1 MIDIAIASD
10 YGGVDLKEKL
20 LNDSELSKEIRF
32 IDVDIE
38 RGSLLDYV
46 DISKKLADSLLFNS
60 NPLGII
66 ICGSGHGLAIA
77 LNRFT
82 HIRATTCN
90 NIIDATTAREKLNA
104 NVLCMGSKYLDLD
117 SAKNVINTFIK
128 TKFLSEKHGRCVTK
142 LYTNQTMHHK
152 HGVNLIVRAI
162 IIHQNHILLTTTT
175 DDNKHF
181 APNLFF
187 LPGGHVEYNERALSA
202 LKREIWEEMNLEF
215 HDEQFVGALECAWNR
230 EGSVYHEINIVY
242 KIQID
247 HMNLEAPPPAVD
259 HKFHKFIWKSLAEL
273 ESLPLLP
280 VSLKKI
286 IYNMEKGEGEFLS
299 EM

>member
-1 MIDIAIASD
+1 MIDITIASD
-10 YGGVDLKEKL
+10 YVGVDLKEKL

-32 IDVDIE
+32 IDIGIE

-60 NPLGII
+60 DSLGII
-66 ICGSGHGLAIA
+66 ICESGHGVAIA

-90 NIIDATTAREKLNA
+90 NIIDAATTREKLNA
-104 NVLCMGSKYLDLD
+104 NVLCVGSKCLDLE
-117 SAKNVINTFIK
+117 SAKNVIRAFIK
-128 TKFLSEKHGRCVTK
+128 TKFLSEKHGICVAK
-142 LYTNQTMHHK
+142 LHTNQTTHHK

-162 IIHQNHILLTTTT
+162 ITHQDHILLTTTT
-175 DDNKHF
+175 DDNKNF

-215 HDEQFVGALECAWNR
+215 YDEKFVGALECAWNR
-230 EGSVYHEINIVY
+230 EGSIYHEINIVY

-247 HMNLEAPPPAVD
+247 HMNLEAPPIAVD
-259 HKFHKFIWKSLAEL
+259 HKFHKFVWKSLAEL
-273 ESLPLLP
+273 EGLPLLP
-280 VSLKKI
+280 VALKQI
-286 IYNMEKGEGEFLS
+286 IYNM
-299 EM
+299 